1 LQIGENLPRGGKSNV
16 LLEFELRAPVSHLFG
31 CRMEPQEAL
40 PIYFT
45 SLQVLVDILRRKRSD
60 ERSRQ
65 LTWASFRST
74 GFMAFCHPIFCKVF
88 KV

>member
-1 LQIGENLPRGGKSNV
+1 
-16 LLEFELRAPVSHLFG
+16 
-31 CRMEPQEAL
+31 MEPQEAL
-40 PIYFT
+40 RIYFN
-45 SLQVLVDILRRKRSD
+45 SLQVLVDILRRKRS